1 MIIFLIFMIT
11 AAILRV
17 LGIIYSGIQIRRVNK
32 VYTIRT
38 KWVDTM
44 QLARWDK
51 YSFDEMLKRDRSTWF
66 GLKMPKEEDFK

>member
-11 AAILRV
+11 AAILCV

-32 VYTIRT
+32 VYTIMT

-44 QLARWDK
+44 QLARLDK
-51 YSFDEMLKRDRSTWF
+51 YSFEDMLKKDKSTWY

>member
-11 AAILRV
+11 AAILCV
-17 LGIIYSGIQIRRVNK
+17 LGIIYSGIQIRRVNR

-51 YSFDEMLKRDRSTWF
+51 YSFEDMLKRNKSTWY